1 MKLCTSVLA
10 MIAISSALSDRV
22 NSTMNH
28 ISSPVRR
35 IARMGLLSLRIS
47 VRATSA
53 VAIAPTLILTGCIGN
68 LNPSGPSS
76 PVSPAPATVS
86 ISPQNPSVPI
96 NGSITFTAT
105 VTNSNSPPTWQI
117 LSIPTSGS
125 AGTLSN
131 TSGYTVTYTAP
142 PTTPLYGPSG
152 VTDYSSQSTIVI
164 TAMPSTNFGGSYP
177 ETEVSITAPSVS
189 TGIAPTTASVHLGST
204 VQFYGYAV
212 GDINRNITFQ
222 VNGVT
227 DGTAQ
232 TGTITNLG
240 HYLPDGSYQ
249 YWGLYTAPAST
260 PISGNTVSI
269 TVVSQAD
276 ASKSSSAIVTLN

>member
-1 MKLCTSVLA
+1 
-10 MIAISSALSDRV
+10 
-22 NSTMNH
+22 MNH
-28 ISSPVRR
+28 ISSPIRRNVRT
-35 IARMGLLSLRIS
+35 GFLSLRIS
-47 VRATSA
+47 VRAISA
-53 VAIAPTLILTGCIGN
+53 ATALALILTGCVGN
-68 LNPSGPSS
+68 FNPSVPSS
-76 PVSPAPATVS
+76 SATPATATVS

-105 VTNSNSPPTWQI
+105 VTSSNSPPKWQI
-117 LSIPTSGS
+117 VSHPTSGD
-125 AGTLSN
+125 AGTLSS
-131 TSGYTVTYTAP
+131 TSGYIVTYTAP

-152 VTDYSSQSTIVI
+152 VTDYEVQSTIVI

-177 ETEVSITAPSVS
+177 ETTVSITAPSVS
-189 TGIAPTTASVHLGST
+189 TGIAPITASVHLGST

-232 TGTITNLG
+232 TGTITNFG
-240 HYLPDGSYQ
+240 DYLADGSYQ
-249 YWGLYTAPAST
+249 YWGLYTAPASM
-260 PISGNTVSI
+260 PMSGNTVTI

-276 ASKSSSAIVTLN
+276 PSKSSSAIVTLN